1 MPQRS
6 VIPPSAVDAACQ
18 SAGED
23 VLLAVHAQPGASR
36 EGPVEARS
44 MPSRHGGP
52 ARAVIVWKVR
62 APAADG
68 RANAALC
75 RSVARAV
82 GVAPAAV
89 AIERGATSRAKTL
102 RISGGTAAQVVAA
115 IAGAPSGGGGHAG
128 SA

>member
-1 MPQRS
+1 MPQRP
-6 VIPPSAVDAACQ
+6 VILPTAIGDACRA
-18 SAGED
+18 AGDD
-23 VLLAVHAQPGASR
+23 VLLAVHAQPGAST

-44 MPSRHGGP
+44 VPSLHGGP
-52 ARAVIVWKVR
+52 DRAVIQWRVR

-82 GVAPAAV
+82 GVARAAV
-89 AIERGATSRAKTL
+89 TIERGATSRVKTL
-102 RISGGTAAQVVAA
+102 RIRGRTPAQVVAA
-115 IAGAPSGGGGHAG
+115 IGGVPSGGGGRTG